1 MNKNNWVINIFQKIK
16 NSIERVNSN
25 EPFVK
30 QNRDRFG
37 NLSWRI
43 YDRRTN
49 KSYTFTS
56 EREVIAWIEQ
66 YYYGV

>member
-1 MNKNNWVINIFQKIK
+1 MSKNNWVINVLQKIK
-16 NSIERVNSN
+16 NSIERASSN
-25 EPFVK
+25 EPYVK

-49 KSYTFTS
+49 KSYTFGS
-56 EREVIAWIEQ
+56 EREVIAWLEQ
-66 YYYGV
+66 YYYGI